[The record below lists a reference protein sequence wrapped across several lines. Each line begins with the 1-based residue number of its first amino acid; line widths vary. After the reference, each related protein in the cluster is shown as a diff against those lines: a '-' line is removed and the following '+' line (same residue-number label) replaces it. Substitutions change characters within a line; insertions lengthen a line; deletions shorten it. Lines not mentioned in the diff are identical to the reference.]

1 MPEGRKDKEAE
12 SEALQKFL
20 HLRDKMEKTN
30 NFTEYL
36 PRLKEK
42 PKTYKK
48 PKGQGK
54 SRTQMMQRS
63 NRKDF
68 WVDHQNHQIGSL
80 DIWGNYFSRLMI
92 LETRLPEEWN
102 CNRESMNGWFF
113 QKKRKT
119 CRENTDTKP
128 REERKL
134 GGGQLLALEKR
145 KLSGRTLSKDEEG

>member
-12 SEALQKFL
+12 SEALQKIPTF
-20 HLRDKMEKTN
+20 EGQNGKTN

-48 PKGQGK
+48 PRGQGE

-68 WVDHQNHQIGSL
+68 
-80 DIWGNYFSRLMI
+80 
-92 LETRLPEEWN
+92 
-102 CNRESMNGWFF
+102 
-113 QKKRKT
+113 
-119 CRENTDTKP
+119 
-128 REERKL
+128 
-134 GGGQLLALEKR
+134 
-145 KLSGRTLSKDEEG
+145 